1 MIASAGLALTACA
14 SGGAHP
20 STAPTAT
27 ATATAT
33 TNANTNVGF
42 RYVNRAN
49 AQRLIEQRIDA
60 QRHQRVVV
68 SCPRNVPLDVNHRF
82 VCRARAPGGLNA
94 LLVVTVL
101 NKQGRLH
108 FQPAT
113 TH

>member
-1 MIASAGLALTACA
+1 MPAAVLT
-14 SGGAHP
+14 
-20 STAPTAT
+20 PTAR
-27 ATATAT
+27 TAT
-33 TNANTNVGF
+33 TANANAAGSF

-60 QRHQRVVV
+60 QRHQHVVV
-68 SCPRNVPLDVNHRF
+68 SCPPNVPLDVNHRF
-82 VCRARAPGGLNA
+82 VCHAKAPGGLNA

>member
-1 MIASAGLALTACA
+1 MITSAGLVLTACA
-14 SGGAHP
+14 GGSAHP
-20 STAPTAT
+20 PTT
-27 ATATAT
+27 RTATAT
-33 TNANTNVGF
+33 TNAAVGF

-68 SCPRNVPLDVNHRF
+68 SCPPNVPLDVNHRF
-82 VCRARAPGGLNA
+82 VCHAKAPGGLNA